1 MKIQVLVA
9 AMNHNDHSL
18 VEKMNISTDAIIG
31 NQCDYNSVE
40 CFEHNGNRIQYLNFN
55 ERGVGLNRNNAL
67 MRADG
72 DILVFADDDEVFVD
86 NYKELIEN
94 AYKEIPNADAIIFNI
109 TTIGDDCG
117 RRNVEHISRINIFNA
132 LNYGAA
138 RLTVKNVAIK
148 SNNIT
153 FYRQFGGGTPY
164 SCGEDT
170 LFITDMLK
178 KNMRVYVYPAV
189 IASVNQTTSTWFKGF
204 NEKYF
209 YDKGA
214 LFSAMFKKFGYILCC
229 LVFLKNRKLLFDGNI
244 IYKKAAKLAK
254 AGAKG
259 FYNGI
264 TYEKWAMGDKN
275 V

>member
-9 AMNHNDHSL
+9 AMNQNDHSL

-55 ERGVGLNRNNAL
+55 ERGGGLNRNNAL

-86 NYKELIEN
+86 NYVELIEK
-94 AYKEIPNADAIIFNI
+94 AYKEIPHADAIIFNI

-117 RRNVEHISRINIFNA
+117 RRNVENIKQINIFNA

-178 KNMRVYVYPAV
+178 KHMRVYVYPVV
-189 IASVNQTTSTWFKGF
+189 IASVNQSTSTWFNGY

-214 LFSAMFKKFGYILCC
+214 LFAAIFKRFGHLLCC
-229 LVFLKNRKLLFDGNI
+229 LVLLKNKKLFLGSDIN
-244 IYKKAAKLAK
+244 YEKALLLAK

-259 FYNGI
+259 YYSGI
-264 TYEKWAMGDKN
+264 TYEKWISGDN
-275 V
+275 